1 MSSHGIGDTLKPLIT
16 CGALALLGLYLYAY
30 QKGRHETLDAPP
42 CSVSY
47 KVSEADI
54 QHDEQVS
61 LDALMRRRDPFL
73 HYVSEYDKIP
83 ETTQPMPDGPQRHPI
98 LETLLKDLL

>member
-1 MSSHGIGDTLKPLIT
+1 MSSHGIGDTLQPLIT
-16 CGALALLGLYLYAY
+16 CGALALLGMYVYAY

-61 LDALMRRRDPFL
+61 LDALMRSRDPFL
-73 HYVSEYDKIP
+73 HFMKEHDKIQATKP
-83 ETTQPMPDGPQRHPI
+83 AMDDGPQRHPI
-98 LETLLKDLL
+98 LDTLLKDML